1 MTHQSRMLVIIAVVS
16 IGGISALMYTANRY
30 AKVLENHPDSSVS
43 GAAAGTVSAPARQPT
58 WKRAATARALA
69 RVDQFIGVRGRMLAE
84 IDRRGGV
91 VAEPGDFDRL
101 RASALNESGMNL
113 NDYGRVRELIRT
125 WRDGQLDESNVMA
138 AAFEQRKAALV
149 RLDLGKHEELDS

>member
-1 MTHQSRMLVIIAVVS
+1 MTHQSRMLVIMGFFSLGV
-16 IGGISALMYTANRY
+16 ISGLMNTANRY
-30 AKVLENHPDSSVS
+30 PMFLEKRPEAAS
-43 GAAAGTVSAPARQPT
+43 GAAPGTVSASARQPT

-125 WRDGQLDESNVMA
+125 WRNGQLNESNVMA

>member
-1 MTHQSRMLVIIAVVS
+1 MLVIIAIFS

-30 AKVLENHPDSSVS
+30 AKVLDKRPATAVS
-43 GAAAGTVSAPARQPT
+43 GALPGTGSAPARQPT
-58 WKRAATARALA
+58 WKRAATARALS

-91 VAEPGDFDRL
+91 VPEPQDFDRL
-101 RASALNESGMNL
+101 RADALTESGMNL

-125 WRDGQLDESNVMA
+125 WRDGQLNESNAMA
-138 AAFEQRKAALV
+138 AAFEQRKAALE
-149 RLDLGKHEELDS
+149 RLNLGEHEELDS